1 GLVEVPSHGYSF
13 TWSHKS
19 SSKMSRLDRFLVSD
33 DLQRT
38 CHNLSSLTL
47 DRYLSDHRPIILRE
61 LNIDYGPMSFC
72 FFHNWFELEG
82 FESFVADT
90 WRNIIT
96 TESYDM
102 LKMAK
107 KLKILKG
114 HIHRMAIMNNLTS
127 LDNMESIEL
136 AQKAKVKWSIEGD
149 ENSKFFHGII
159 NKRRNNL
166 AIRGIIV
173 DGEWIEDLIAVK
185 NEFLSYFKTRFETH
199 YANRLILDMDFPNRL
214 SPDQAQDTERVFAKE
229 EIKEAIWDCGLDK
242 SLVLTVLL
250 LVSIS
255 DLGVPIFQR
264 PQTGRSSIAVPVY
277 SFHEK
282 SLPVVLKGCQCLRT
296 NLYKSK
302 LMGIAVENS
311 LVNLAANSIGCMTLN
326 HPFQYLGVNIGGH
339 MSRISSWDVVI
350 NKILGRLSKWK
361 SKVLYVGGRLTLLKS
376 VVGSTPIYYMSMF
389 KAPIHV
395 ILKAICSH
403 FFNGVDPNVH
413 KMTFVKWE
421 NVLTSKENGGLG
433 VSSFYALN
441 CALIFKW
448 VWRFHTQSF
457 SLWSR
462 VIKALNGEYGK
473 LSYPIKSC
481 FSSNWIDIVRTLPT
495 LFNKGIN
502 LLGFIKKKVGNWE
515 NTMFWRNP
523 RSGTK
528 QSKMAMLLS
537 HLEEIRLPNMLDR
550 WSWLL
555 SGDGEFSVSS
565 TGNLIDDKTLGT
577 VGSKMQ

>member
-1 GLVEVPSHGYSF
+1 
-13 TWSHKS
+13 
-19 SSKMSRLDRFLVSD
+19 
-33 DLQRT
+33 
-38 CHNLSSLTL
+38 
-47 DRYLSDHRPIILRE
+47 
-61 LNIDYGPMSFC
+61 
-72 FFHNWFELEG
+72 
-82 FESFVADT
+82 
-90 WRNIIT
+90 
-96 TESYDM
+96 
-102 LKMAK
+102 
-107 KLKILKG
+107 
-114 HIHRMAIMNNLTS
+114 MAIMNNLTS
-127 LDNMESIEL
+127 LDNMDSIEL
-136 AQKAKVKWSIEGD
+136 AQKAKVKWSIEGN
-149 ENSKFFHGII
+149 ENSKFFHGIF

-173 DGEWIEDLIAVK
+173 DEEWIEDLIAVK
-185 NEFLSYFKTRFETH
+185 NEFLSHFQTRFETH
-199 YANRLILDMDFPNRL
+199 YANLLILDMDFPNRL
-214 SPDQAQDTERVFAKE
+214 SPDQAQDMKRVFWSLIEGYVVEVVNHFFNNGFCHKGGNYSFIALILKTQGAKMVKDFRP
-229 EIKEAIWDCGLDK
+229 ISLIGSLYKIITKLLANHLVIVIDGL
-242 SLVLTVLL
+242 VNEV
-250 LVSIS
+250 
-255 DLGVPIFQR
+255 Q

-277 SFHEK
+277 SCHGK
-282 SLPVVLKGCQCLRT
+282 SLPIVLKGCQWHWCYSNISTIIRMLDCFFRASVLRI
-296 NLYKSK
+296 NLHKSK

-311 LVNLAANSIGCMTLN
+311 LVNLAANSISCMTLN

-339 MSRISSWDVVI
+339 MSWISSWDVVI

-376 VVGSTPIYYMSMF
+376 FVGSTPIYYMSMF

-395 ILKAICSH
+395 INKLKAICSH
-403 FFNGVDPNVH
+403 FFNGVDPNVR

-462 VIKALNGEYGK
+462 LFALELNKTITVAGK
-473 LSYPIKSC
+473 MAHPS
-481 FSSNWIDIVRTLPT
+481 
-495 LFNKGIN
+495 
-502 LLGFIKKKVGNWE
+502 LGTSFR
-515 NTMFWRNP
+515 RNP

-537 HLEEIRLPNMLDR
+537 HLEGIRLPNMLDR
-550 WSWLL
+550 WSWSL
-555 SGDGEFSVSS
+555 SGDGEFFVSS